1 MIETNPLPGN
11 RALFEISDLMRG
23 LRIAGDELYALPF
36 LCMLIEEVGL
46 NQVGPRTDRN
56 AIIRMLTGFSSRSAA
71 HQQACD
77 WFQNIIPRIP
87 DSELSDIVVR
97 LKNWLSHVDI
107 KAARVLILALLQ
119 AVPSRAWRVTGPPP
133 FSKEL
138 LTFMVDLARIPD
150 GGNVQVP
157 YPPSFSLPRFLPST
171 ATAHFEVASEH
182 EAGIF
187 AIHEIITESK
197 SSFKVADNRLEKSIS
212 GKQFSTVIAAPP
224 FNGRTQGPGA
234 PAEITCITQ
243 AMETLKDGG
252 RAVICVTPGF
262 LMRSGRWKA
271 FREHLTSSNALE
283 CVIQLPPRLLEGT
296 SKPSIPGK
304 PISSST
310 TSGRNSAAS
319 VTASGPVWAIRV
331 VWPRISWS
339 IAMLSAESRLS
350 STLSMRS
357 ALAWVACA
365 SGSACAGQP
374 AVRIGRCKTFSVPF
388 PVLRCGPRCCRRG
401 ASRGGIRWS
410 VRCRGRLG
418 RG

>member
-36 LCMLIEEVGL
+36 LCMLIEDVGL

-56 AIIRMLTGFSSRSAA
+56 AIIQMLTGFSSRSAA

-97 LKNWLSHVDI
+97 LRDWLSHVDI
-107 KAARVLILALLQ
+107 KAARVLIQALLQ
-119 AVPSRAWRVTGPPP
+119 AVPSRAWRVTGSAP

-150 GGNVQVP
+150 GGNVKVP
-157 YPPSFSLPRFLPST
+157 YPPSFSLSRFLPST

-187 AIHEIITESK
+187 AIHEIITESE
-197 SSFKVADNRLEKSIS
+197 SSFKVTDNRLGKSIS

-224 FNGRTQGPGA
+224 FNGRTQGSGD

-262 LMRSGRWKA
+262 LMRSGRWRE
-271 FREHLTSSNALE
+271 FREHLTSRNVLE
-283 CVIQLPPRLLEGT
+283 YVIQLPPRLIEGT
-296 SKPSIPGK
+296 SVAPCLIVLDMNRIQSDRTLFVDASDCLKPPGSGRF
-304 PISSST
+304 PSLDTARLSAVIREGGSSCALRVDNAGISSKEFDLSPARYIVLQDIEAPAHHRLCRFAELVILK
-310 TSGRNSAAS
+310 GRANFF
-319 VTASGPVWAIRV
+319 
-331 VWPRISWS
+331 
-339 IAMLSAESRLS
+339 L
-350 STLSMRS
+350 
-357 ALAWVACA
+357 
-365 SGSACAGQP
+365 
-374 AVRIGRCKTFSVPF
+374 
-388 PVLRCGPRCCRRG
+388 
-401 ASRGGIRWS
+401 
-410 VRCRGRLG
+410 
-418 RG
+418 